1 MGKENGV
8 IAPRAALLLACITM
22 AAIDGQINDEEIN
35 ILQRLDDEIGDE
47 WDQAMEIFDQLNN
60 QKISF
65 KEVANLVCNSLNE
78 QQKASAMV
86 NMVEISVT
94 NGGLVD
100 NKERLLN
107 IYADVFDLDE
117 MFVKKVVDIMLIRN
131 KQDIFD

>member
-100 NKERLLN
+100 NKERLLD